1 MKLLY
6 LRCEFLIFKIDQ
18 PINTKL
24 RTIGKVEREV
34 VFIKH
39 LISVTVHLHELGCYP
54 QHTLASY

>member
-1 MKLLY
+1 M
-6 LRCEFLIFKIDQ
+6 KIDQ

-24 RTIGKVEREV
+24 RTIRKVEGEKV

-39 LISVTVHLHELGCYP
+39 VISVTVHLHELGCYP